1 MQSTGWFWRAPLVA
15 LALAFAWFSLTA
27 GLGNYYAERLRGG
40 EAGAVDAALAWQP
53 GRPEALRAKGEAL
66 LADDPAAAEVLLTRA
81 FRANGGDPWALLALA
96 RHWAD
101 AGQGKGMNRADA
113 GQTKDVERADA
124 SQAGDVERA
133 DAGQTKDVE
142 RADALVSLVAQLAP
156 ADLRLQ
162 MQLAGWWASRGRLDR
177 VLPHWT
183 LVLAG
188 DPGQQRELFP
198 VLLQMAEV
206 AETRDFFR
214 AVTADPPPWWTPF
227 FGYVAAK
234 GLELDTLR
242 FLYLLRRQAAD
253 QPLSAEERRLYVG
266 RLQREGLIA
275 EAFLVWIDGL
285 EPAERERLGLVF
297 DGGFDLP
304 LERRNF
310 GWQVA
315 ENDHFSAKP
324 LGTAGVT
331 GPTALR
337 LRFKGY
343 EGHFARVSQPLFLDA
358 GYYRLSGR
366 VRLDSLTSKGG
377 LRWQLRCLLPEAEA
391 KVLADGPRFMG
402 SADWAPF
409 ELRFEVPAGCD
420 YQQLTLVS
428 AGSRAFEKKL
438 DGTLWFDDLKM
449 LRVKDLDA
457 TARADAT
464 AREKTDGGSTP
475 VRAEKEEG
483 QEDVEPIETQQDQE
497 GGVPSAAR
505 QDRLGGVATAAV
517 QDPAAGKVTES
528 VAVPGTAPEAKREAM
543 N

>member
-1 MQSTGWFWRAPLVA
+1 MRLWHISLAA
-15 LALAFAWFSLTA
+15 LALILVWFSLTA
-27 GLGNYYAERLRGG
+27 GLGGYQAERVR
-40 EAGAVDAALAWQP
+40 AGDAAAVDAALAWQP

-66 LADDPAAAEVLLTRA
+66 LADDPATAEALLARA

-101 AGQGKGMNRADA
+101 SGQAEA
-113 GQTKDVERADA
+113 L
-124 SQAGDVERA
+124 
-133 DAGQTKDVE
+133 E
-142 RADALVSLVAQLAP
+142 RADALIAIVAQLAP

-188 DPGQQRELFP
+188 NPAQRQVLFP
-198 VLLQMAEV
+198 VLLQMAE
-206 AETRDFFR
+206 AGETRDFFR
-214 AVTADPPPWWTPF
+214 TVTAAPPPWWEAF

-242 FLYLLRRQAAD
+242 FLYLLRRQAGE
-253 QPLSAEERRLYVG
+253 QPLSAEERRIYVS

-275 EAFLVWIDGL
+275 EAYLVWIDGL

-310 GWQVA
+310 GWQLA
-315 ENDHFSAKP
+315 ENDQFTAKP
-324 LGTAGVT
+324 AGTGGVT

-337 LRFKGY
+337 LRFRGY
-343 EGHFARVSQPLFLDA
+343 EGHFARLSQPLMLDA
-358 GYYRLSGR
+358 GFFRLSGR

-377 LRWQLRCLLPEAEA
+377 LRWQLRCLLPEAQA
-391 KVLADGPRFMG
+391 RVLADGPRFMG

-409 ELRFEVPAGCD
+409 ELRFEVPEGCT

-428 AGSRAFEKKL
+428 GGTRAFEQKL
-438 DGTLWFDDLKM
+438 DGTLWFDDLKI

-457 TARADAT
+457 TARADAQ
-464 AREKTDGGSTP
+464 AREKAVG
-475 VRAEKEEG
+475 EE
-483 QEDVEPIETQQDQE
+483 
-497 GGVPSAAR
+497 
-505 QDRLGGVATAAV
+505 
-517 QDPAAGKVTES
+517 
-528 VAVPGTAPEAKREAM
+528 PEAGGRR
-543 N
+543 

>member
-1 MQSTGWFWRAPLVA
+1 MITQSTGWFWRAPLVA
-15 LALAFAWFSLTA
+15 LALALAWFSLTA
-27 GLGNYYAERLRGG
+27 GLGNFYAEQVRNG
-40 EAGAVDAALAWQP
+40 ETSAVDAALAWQP

-96 RHWAD
+96 RYWAD
-101 AGQGKGMNRADA
+101 AGQAEA
-113 GQTKDVERADA
+113 
-124 SQAGDVERA
+124 
-133 DAGQTKDVE
+133 VE
-142 RADALVSLVAQLAP
+142 RADALVGLVAQLAP

-214 AVTADPPPWWTPF
+214 AVTADPPTWWTPF

-253 QPLSAEERRLYVG
+253 HPLSAEERRLYVG

-315 ENDHFSAKP
+315 ENDHFTAKP

-343 EGHFARVSQPLFLDA
+343 EGHFARMSQPLFLDA

-497 GGVPSAAR
+497 GGVPTAAR
-505 QDRLGGVATAAV
+505 QDRLDGVSTAAD
-517 QDPAAGKVTES
+517 QDPVTGKVTES